1 MIRIRVR
8 MRVVVLSGLLVCSL
22 FSVVSSVVAA
32 GPASVIDRAPREV
45 VDHVV
50 WQNIPIRLV
59 LPVGRERRIDFPT
72 TVKIE
77 WPRAVED
84 KTQRLQI
91 RENGS
96 VYWTAAAPFES
107 QRVNVMTTT
116 GETYLLNVE
125 ARENASARTLVIL
138 DERFPTQETKPSKPK
153 KRRTAPPDAVDL
165 VRYAAQMLYGPR
177 RVVKAVPGVT
187 QIPID
192 TQDIPLYKGG
202 ALRTSPIAQWKAG
215 ALYVTAVRVTADSL
229 EPVELDP
236 RLLRG
241 DWISA
246 TPQHSWVAESG
257 GVGDTTAWYLVS
269 DRPFEE
275 AAP

>member
-1 MIRIRVR
+1 MIRIRIH
-8 MRVVVLSGLLVCSL
+8 GLLKVLLGLCLL
-22 FSVVSSVVAA
+22 FSVSAA
-32 GPASVIDRAPREV
+32 MAEEASVADRTPREV

-50 WQNIPIRLV
+50 WKNVPIRV
-59 LPVGRERRIDFPT
+59 ILPVGEERRLDFPA

-77 WPRAVED
+77 WPRTVEE
-84 KTQRLQI
+84 KTRRLQI

-138 DERFPTQETKPSKPK
+138 DDRFPVQEAKATQ
-153 KRRTAPPDAVDL
+153 KRKRKTASLDAVDL
-165 VRYAAQMLYGPR
+165 VRFAAQMLYGPR
-177 RVVKAVPGVT
+177 RVVKALPGMV
-187 QIPID
+187 QIPVD
-192 TQDIPLYKGG
+192 TQDLPLYKGG

-215 ALYVTAVRVTADSL
+215 ALYVTAVRVTSDSL
-229 EPVELDP
+229 ESVELDP

-275 AAP
+275 VAP

>member
-8 MRVVVLSGLLVCSL
+8 MRVVVLSGLLGLCSL
-22 FSVVSSVVAA
+22 FSVVSLAS
-32 GPASVIDRAPREV
+32 PASVTDRAPREV

-59 LPVGRERRIDFPT
+59 LPVGRERRIDFPAK
-72 TVKIE
+72 VKIE

-125 ARENASARTLVIL
+125 AKENASARTLVIL
-138 DERFPTQETKPSKPK
+138 DERFPTQETNKTSKTK
-153 KRRTAPPDAVDL
+153 KRRTVPLDAVDL
-165 VRYAAQMLYGPR
+165 VRFAAQMLYGPR
-177 RVVKAVPGVT
+177 RVVKALPGMV
-187 QIPID
+187 QIPVD
-192 TQDIPLYKGG
+192 TQDLPLYKGG

-215 ALYVTAVRVTADSL
+215 ALYVTAVRVTSDSL
-229 EPVELDP
+229 ESVELDP

-257 GVGDTTAWYLVS
+257 GAGDTTAWYLVS